1 MDQATTFISLGVIL
15 VGALVADRLAQRS
28 PLPQVT
34 VLLLFGVAVGPAGLD
49 LLPAARE
56 SWEPV
61 VTDLALVMVGFLV
74 GSDLEWGRLRDH
86 ARSIL
91 LLATVAASV
100 TAVVVAV
107 GLLLFGQDVR
117 LALAL
122 GGIAAATAP
131 AATLAVVD
139 ELRAEGP
146 LTRSLLGIVAVDD
159 ALSITLFSILLAA
172 AATVTGDGAVG
183 GIVWDAA
190 REIGGGVLLGLAI
203 GGPAAALS
211 GRIRPGRPTLL
222 EAFVLVFL
230 TAGIGDL
237 LQVSFLLAAIVAGA
251 VVVNTARHHDRP
263 FNEIERIDW
272 PFLAV
277 FFVLGGAS
285 FDLQSLQRF
294 AGIIGLYVLLRAVG
308 RLGGGALGSLAAPYP
323 VRPFISLTLLPQAG
337 VAIGLALLA
346 AERFPEIGG
355 IVVPVVVVST
365 VVFELLGP
373 VATRFALQR
382 TGEVGVG
389 QDRV

>member
-203 GGPAAALS
+203 GGSAAALS